1 MSYSLFDLYKSPP
14 PKKEGSVLSFL
25 KAEWKV
31 SDTGLAHWASSWLTK
46 HFEINGQISYL
57 HTSRKKIVDLKNRFL
72 RFFWRGDLYKS
83 NRLYDIVCFQCSKWA
98 SVRESLTISFH
109 IITQSWDIK
118 MKVNYDIVFALCINS
133 FSYLRIKIDAFL
145 SHF

>member
-1 MSYSLFDLYKSPP
+1 MARFHIYIHLEKKNCLFEKQIFRIFL
-14 PKKEGSVLSFL
+14 EGGIYISQRDCMTLS
-25 KAEWKV
+25 
-31 SDTGLAHWASSWLTK
+31 
-46 HFEINGQISYL
+46 
-57 HTSRKKIVDLKNRFL
+57 
-72 RFFWRGDLYKS
+72 
-83 NRLYDIVCFQCSKWA
+83 VCFQCSKWA